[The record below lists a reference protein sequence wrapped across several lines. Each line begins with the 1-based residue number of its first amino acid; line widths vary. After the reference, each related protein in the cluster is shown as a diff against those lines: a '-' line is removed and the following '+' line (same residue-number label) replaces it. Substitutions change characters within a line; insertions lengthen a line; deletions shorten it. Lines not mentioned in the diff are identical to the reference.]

1 MIQKI
6 AFLGT
11 PDISGST
18 LVYLVN
24 SGYEIPIVITGE
36 DKKRGRGSALT
47 PSPVKVLASE
57 LGLKVSHDP
66 TVLLDTEFD
75 LAVVVAYGR
84 LISDSLLNKGLFVNL
99 HFSLLPRWR
108 GAAPMERAILA
119 GDEVTGVCVMKLVKE
134 LDAGPIYQA
143 RQVPLDRKIILSEL
157 ADQLS
162 RLANEALS
170 DELAKGDDAFSTA
183 AEQVGEPTYAHK
195 LSADDLRIDWG
206 VSSDEV
212 LRKIRLGRAWTTLD
226 GSRFRI
232 TSAAVVPNSSLGL
245 APGEISGTMV
255 ETASGVIEIKSLQ
268 PPNKR
273 EMAAKDWINGMKR
286 AQDLRFI

>member
-84 LISDSLLNKGLFVNL
+84 LISGALLNKGLFVNL

-143 RQVPLDRKIILSEL
+143 RQLPLDREIILSEL

-206 VSSDEV
+206 VSSGEV

>member
-84 LISDSLLNKGLFVNL
+84 LISGALLNKGLFVNL

-143 RQVPLDRKIILSEL
+143 RQVPLDREIILSEL

-206 VSSDEV
+206 VSSGEV

>member
-84 LISDSLLNKGLFVNL
+84 LISGGNPGST
-99 HFSLLPRWR
+99 WC
-108 GAAPMERAILA
+108 
-119 GDEVTGVCVMKLVKE
+119 GDERMQR
-134 LDAGPIYQA
+134 P
-143 RQVPLDRKIILSEL
+143 
-157 ADQLS
+157 
-162 RLANEALS
+162 
-170 DELAKGDDAFSTA
+170 
-183 AEQVGEPTYAHK
+183 
-195 LSADDLRIDWG
+195 
-206 VSSDEV
+206 
-212 LRKIRLGRAWTTLD
+212 GRRP
-226 GSRFRI
+226 S
-232 TSAAVVPNSSLGL
+232 N
-245 APGEISGTMV
+245 
-255 ETASGVIEIKSLQ
+255 
-268 PPNKR
+268 
-273 EMAAKDWINGMKR
+273 
-286 AQDLRFI
+286 

>member
-1 MIQKI
+1 MIHKI

-11 PDISGST
+11 PEISGST
-18 LVYLVN
+18 LSYLVN
-24 SGYEIPIVITGE
+24 AGYEIPIVITGE
-36 DKKRGRGSALT
+36 DKKRGRGSTLT
-47 PSPVKVLASE
+47 PSPVKMLAGE
-57 LGLKVSHDP
+57 LGIKVSHDP
-66 TVLLDTEFD
+66 TVLLNTEFD

-84 LISDSLLNKGLFVNL
+84 LISDALLNNGLFVNL

-134 LDAGPIYQA
+134 LDAGPIYQV
-143 RQVPLDRKIILSEL
+143 RQVPLGREIILSDL

-162 RLANEALS
+162 RLANEALG
-170 DELAKGDDAFSTA
+170 DELAKGDDAFFTT

-195 LSADDLRIDWG
+195 LSADDLRIDWEA
-206 VSSDEV
+206 SSDEV

-232 TSAAVVPNSSLGL
+232 TSAAVVPNSSLGI